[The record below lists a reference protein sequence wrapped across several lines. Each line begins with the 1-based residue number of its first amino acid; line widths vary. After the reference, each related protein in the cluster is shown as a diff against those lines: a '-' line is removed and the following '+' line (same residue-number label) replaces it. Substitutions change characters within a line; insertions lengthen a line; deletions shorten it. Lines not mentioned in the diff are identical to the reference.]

1 MGEILSSFEL
11 IDAKSLEV
19 VTDYFKLKSPVG
31 PHPFYILIE
40 TQGSNTL
47 HDEEKLNA
55 FLENVMDQKIVLDG
69 TTTNEPGKMRV
80 DSFISFLS
88 LSPLFF
94 IMKHSRGIS
103 AINKFRN
110 HCKNYYNNLCILM

>member
-1 MGEILSSFEL
+1 MFSGTNNFDNLLSTFVKAKEELGEILSSFEL

-19 VTDYFKLKSPVG
+19 VTDYFKLKSPIG
-31 PHPFYILIE
+31 IYPFYILIE
-40 TQGSNTL
+40 TQGSNSV

-80 DSFISFLS
+80 RFVFHFFNEIS
-88 LSPLFF
+88 
-94 IMKHSRGIS
+94 
-103 AINKFRN
+103 
-110 HCKNYYNNLCILM
+110 